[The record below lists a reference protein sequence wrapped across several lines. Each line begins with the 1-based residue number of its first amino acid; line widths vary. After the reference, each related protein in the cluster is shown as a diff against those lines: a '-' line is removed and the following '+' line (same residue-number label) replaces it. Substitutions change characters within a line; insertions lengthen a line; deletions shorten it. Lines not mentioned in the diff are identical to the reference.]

1 MMRRFGFLILFFLS
15 LLNVWAVTTVQTQV
29 SANQVTLNE
38 PFVYAVIVAS
48 EDAKDTPKVT
58 PPKFPE
64 NLPFSILRKEQPRP
78 SHSSQTYISNGKVT
92 QINQYTITLLYQLKP
107 KFEGQHQIPSLE
119 LMVDGEKF
127 QTDPITITVGKAD
140 ASAGNSAKLTAK
152 FSSEQA
158 MLGYTVALSY
168 DFLLPVQF
176 GARNLGAQ
184 LPTDFLAEHFTLAN
198 GQDWEQLQWQRS
210 SRAINGMPCE
220 TFHLELQLIPKH
232 EGTITLPSAVMSYQV
247 PDQQRSRR
255 RRGGFPGSFF
265 DDDFFDSDPFG
276 MFGSYREVTVASDE
290 ITLEV
295 QPLPSEGR
303 PDDFTGIVGQL
314 RVKAAVSTSEATVG
328 EPILL
333 DLALSGAPSL
343 TEAKLPNLSALP
355 ELASH
360 FKVSGDDP
368 PLEKDGQVVFQRT
381 LRAIVPGD
389 LAIPAIPF
397 SYFDPKAREYRTATT
412 EPIPLKVTAAR
423 QITLEDAQGAAPTA
437 AQPSVTTINIRSN
450 SGLEPDFSKEELW
463 DTGPRLA
470 PFSKRLHF
478 FVPLLC
484 LAIPSAFWLVCA
496 MLIMLFRRRNATGA
510 ARAVKGAK
518 GVLLRN
524 IEHLNDSDPQ
534 CGAKFSTALQTF
546 FATRFNLPPGA
557 VTYADA
563 EAAALRN
570 GFTSDQIAPF
580 RQIFADCEA
589 AQYAAGTF
597 DLTAAKAHLKDA
609 IKPF

>member
-38 PFVYAVIVAS
+38 PFVYAIIVVA

-64 NLPFSILRKEQPRP
+64 NLPFTVLNPNASPSIQFKREQSFDNWKR
-78 SHSSQTYISNGKVT
+78 TE
-92 QINQYTITLLYQLKP
+92 INQTILIFQYQFKP

-140 ASAGNSAKLTAK
+140 TSAGNSAKLTAK

-158 MLGYTVALSY
+158 MLGYMVTLSY
-168 DFLLPVQF
+168 DLIFPDRLALRYPPEIRLPH
-176 GARNLGAQ
+176 
-184 LPTDFLAEHFTLAN
+184 DFLSEHFTQQGEPTQEIRQDILN
-198 GQDWEQLQWQRS
+198 GITCRV
-210 SRAINGMPCE
+210 I
-220 TFHLELQLIPKH
+220 HLELQLIPKH
-232 EGTITLPSAVMSYQV
+232 EGTITLPSAVMTYQI

-255 RRGGFPGSFF
+255 RHGFPGSFL
-265 DDDFFDSDPFG
+265 DDDLIDDFLGGNPLG
-276 MFGSYREVTVASDE
+276 MGRNYKTITVACDE

-295 QPLPSEGR
+295 QPLPTEGQ
-303 PDDFTGIVGQL
+303 PTDFTGIVGQL
-314 RVKAAVSTSEATVG
+314 RVKANISTSEATVG
-328 EPILL
+328 EPVLL
-333 DLALSGAPSL
+333 DLALSGAPNL
-343 TEAKLPNLSALP
+343 ADAKLPDFAKIP
-355 ELASH
+355 ELANH

-368 PLEKDGQVVFQRT
+368 ALEKDGQTVFQRT
-381 LRAIVPGD
+381 LRATTPGD
-389 LAIPAIPF
+389 LTIPPIPF

-412 EPIPLKVTAAR
+412 QPIPIKVTAAR

-463 DTGPRLA
+463 YTGPRVA

-484 LAIPSAFWLVCA
+484 LAIPPAFWLVCA
-496 MLIMLFRRRNATGA
+496 MFVLLSRRRNATGA

-518 GVLLRN
+518 GVLLRT

-546 FATRFNLPPGA
+546 FATRFKLPPGA

-589 AQYAAGTF
+589 AQYAAVTF